1 METTSEPLRR
11 TSLFT
16 GLLFSLERL
25 SSARMKTDR
34 NRGRLLSAS
43 ARVGLFKGR
52 FILDYEQKMH
62 TSSRVIETNPPG
74 ANRPLTNLAQSYS
87 YSVKANSATL
97 LF

>member
-1 METTSEPLRR
+1 
-11 TSLFT
+11 
-16 GLLFSLERL
+16 
-25 SSARMKTDR
+25 MKTDR

-74 ANRPLTNLAQSYS
+74 ANRPLTNLAQSY
-87 YSVKANSATL
+87 TL
-97 LF
+97 IA

>member
-1 METTSEPLRR
+1 
-11 TSLFT
+11 
-16 GLLFSLERL
+16 
-25 SSARMKTDR
+25 MKTDR

-62 TSSRVIETNPPG
+62 TSSRVIETNSPG
-74 ANRPLTNLAQSYS
+74 ANRPLTKLAQSYS